1 MAAKRIYSIIDFIK
15 IGSITLFAVAMLV
28 TPNLLAQESFPD
40 TKFGIRAGGNVNSW
54 TNQFPSTDFEGQ
66 QIFPDDWQV
75 HYGYHG
81 GVYVNIRLSQL
92 VALEPGLLYTAKGTG
107 TILNAGGATIEG
119 TVNSNYLDIP
129 FLLRLYVADGFN
141 LFLGPQFS
149 YHLNSDFDFTVDG
162 VKVIQ
167 GEDITDNI
175 SEFDIAPVLGLGYE
189 FENGLNLN
197 LSGELGLL
205 TVDGFD
211 QLNTFN
217 RNIRF
222 SVGYS
227 F

>member
-1 MAAKRIYSIIDFIK
+1 MKRSYRPLK
-15 IGSITLFAVAMLV
+15 LTRLVAMALV
-28 TPNLLAQESFPD
+28 AATMLLASKAQAQESFPD

-66 QIFPDDWQV
+66 QVFPDDWKV

-81 GVYVNIRLSQL
+81 GVYVNIRLSEL
-92 VALEPGLLYTAKGTG
+92 VALEPALLYSAKGTG
-107 TILNAGGATIEG
+107 TILSAGGSTIKG
-119 TVNSNYLDIP
+119 TINSNYLDIP

-149 YHLNSDFDFTVDG
+149 YQLSSDFDFTVDG

-167 GEDITDNI
+167 GENITNNI
-175 SEFDIAPVLGLGYE
+175 SEFDVAPILGLGYE

-205 TVDGFD
+205 TVDSFD
-211 QLNTFN
+211 QLSTFN